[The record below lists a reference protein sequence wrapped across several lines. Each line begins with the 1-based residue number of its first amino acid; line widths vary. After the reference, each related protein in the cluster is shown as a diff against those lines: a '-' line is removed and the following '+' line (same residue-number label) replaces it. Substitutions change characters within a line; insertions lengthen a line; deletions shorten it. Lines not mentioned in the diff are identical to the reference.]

1 MARRKAAMRHLVLG
15 LGTLILLCAAY
26 VYLGSDTTPADPV
39 QTAKADVK
47 AIEKAVQKYCIKRGE
62 YPTRLDA
69 LVGDGGINRAGLRD
83 PWQHEYQYDPNGR
96 KNKGER
102 PDIWTVTPSHEVIGN
117 WAAGG

>member
-1 MARRKAAMRHLVLG
+1 MRHLVLG
-15 LGTLILLCAAY
+15 LGTLILLGVAY
-26 VYLGSDTTPADPV
+26 IYLGSDGKAADPV

-69 LVGDGGINRAGLRD
+69 LVGDGEVTAPPLRD
-83 PWQHEYQYDPNGR
+83 PWQHEYHYDPNGR

-102 PDIWTVTPSHEVIGN
+102 PDIWTVTPSREVIGN
-117 WAAGG
+117 WSANGK